1 MSSPTCQRKD
11 KRVIG
16 AVQVT
21 YENCAEVVVNL
32 SLSGVA
38 FKTPN
43 NFEHLIGVSLPL
55 TLTVPKSKKYPE
67 GMKFNLEGEVKY
79 TRFDEIW
86 DSYMAGLKFKTL
98 SKEDKENLE
107 WFVDFLDEMN
117 LF

>member
-1 MSSPTCQRKD
+1 MSSQTPQRRA

-16 AVQVT
+16 AVQVV
-21 YENCAEVVVNL
+21 YEDHTEVVVDL

-43 NFEHLIGVSLPL
+43 DFKHLIGASLPL
-55 TLTVPKSKKYPE
+55 TLTVPKSKKYPK
-67 GMKFNLEGEVKY
+67 GIKFNLEGEVKY

-107 WFVDFLDEMN
+107 WLVDFLDEMN